1 MKIEIAFSNVNCA
14 IKITTPEGNIID
26 IVPTLRPEPEVPVA
40 TAETEYAA
48 PVTVAAAPDTKT
60 VETAALSEK
69 IISMNREY
77 ERLKKAVYRAKKK
90 LEATTA
96 SLGQMVTAAAAS
108 CPSPAFAG
116 CPSPAL
122 THYPAPVPAG
132 VPRVPETCPQ
142 VVSPVPQNVPGD
154 NWGQGTVDITYGNTS
169 NNNYYN
175 KTMSHKSITNP
186 TFIPLAKLPE
196 VYQKIITA
204 WNNLPLPEKLKLKGL
219 FTDRAQELYTLLK
232 QFGKAAVYKAIR
244 TVAECP
250 FLLGKSANSSGW
262 IISFGW
268 LLKPHNMEKVLA
280 DKYRDTEKYYKS
292 YDNYSLAYAPW
303 LEEGTDTETCYIDPA
318 VMTEGVTKLSDHTR
332 NCLNHAA
339 KLLGLKKEATA

>member
-1 MKIEIAFSNVNCA
+1 MKIEIA
-14 IKITTPEGNIID
+14 IKEENGVIKVKLTSQEKP
-26 IVPTLRPEPEVPVA
+26 IVI
-40 TAETEYAA
+40 
-48 PVTVAAAPDTKT
+48 
-60 VETAALSEK
+60 ETAKTIEPAAVSEDLTTMK
-69 IISMNREY
+69 REY
-77 ERLKKAVYRAKKK
+77 ERVKKAVYRAKKR

-96 SLGQMVTAAAAS
+96 SLEQTLTAAAAS

-116 CPSPAL
+116 CPSPAF
-122 THYPAPVPAG
+122 TPYPAPVPAG
-132 VPRVPETCPQ
+132 VPCVPETCPQ
-142 VVSPVPQNVPGD
+142 VVSHVPQTVPGD

-175 KTMSHKSITNP
+175 KTMSDKSITNP
-186 TFIPLAKLPE
+186 TFIPLVKLPE

-204 WNNLPLPEKLKLKGL
+204 WNKLPLSEKLKGL
-219 FTDRAQELYTLLK
+219 FTDKAKELHSLLK
-232 QFGKAAVYKAIR
+232 QFGEEAVQKAIH

-250 FLLGKSANSSGW
+250 FLLGKSSNSRGW
-262 IISFGW
+262 VISFSW

-280 DKYRDTEKYYKS
+280 DKYRDRENISCPPPQS
-292 YDNYSLAYAPW
+292 YW
-303 LEEGTDTETCYIDPA
+303 TDSETCYIDPA